1 MSCEA
6 KGLKHA
12 ASAMAATLDGIAACF
27 RREMAFR
34 QEIVFGIVNF
44 IAAIILAKTLTETFI
59 LVIVYMLLP
68 LVELL
73 NSAIEEIVDMF
84 SPNFSEYAKRAKDYA
99 AAATF
104 LAVVIVIGTWSCVLY
119 RRFFSA

>member
-6 KGLKHA
+6 KGMKHMA
-12 ASAMAATLDGIAACF
+12 RAMAATLDGLAACF
-27 RREMAFR
+27 RRETAFR
-34 QEIVFGIVNF
+34 QEVVCGVVNF
-44 IAAIILAKTLTETFI
+44 AAAILLAGTLTETFV